1 MKQERRMPMN
11 SLRRQLAAKL
21 SIGITLLTTPI
32 FVVALGILFLY
43 SHHLLYQ
50 DTATH
55 ANNILQITSQH
66 LRSELGLVENAVNSN
81 AWLMEENF
89 RPDSLQS
96 ICHRLLRLNRTP
108 VTCQVVTDSVEM
120 SNIKLG
126 FSVGTTANGD
136 TLFYYSRA
144 LHPDGDAIKG
154 IVTAGLPIKRLKTII
169 KQAEQPFPVC
179 EFLLLE
185 NDQTFDTEDAHV
197 FYDELPDTDWTLALI
212 CPDSEFEKS
221 YRQLAHIAYFLF
233 IGGLLLILII
243 CYLLTR
249 HTIKPLHK
257 LLAYTKNIVSGQY
270 AEVIPRSNRKDA
282 IGRLQNSVV
291 VMQQSLLEHVDSI
304 RKTGEETQKHNEEL
318 ARAQMLAEEGVQK
331 KAIFI
336 QNVSHQ
342 MRTPLNIIMGF
353 ADVLGESLAAQQDSA
368 SQSLLQDAEL
378 ADITETMTHN
388 AIHLRRMVQMLYD
401 SSEYGTSQELF
412 SGKSEYVT
420 INNIAQECIEYTRER
435 FPKTTINFESNI
447 PPRAVVKTNHLY
459 LMRTLRELLFNAAKY
474 SDGQHIMLRISETI
488 STIRFTVED
497 VGPGIL
503 SDTLGMIFKPFVK
516 VDDLSEGLGLG
527 LPLAKR
533 HALSLGGDLI
543 YDVDY
548 HDGCRFILEVPK

>member
-1 MKQERRMPMN
+1 MN

-55 ANNILQITSQH
+55 ANNILQTTSQH

-96 ICHRLLRLNRTP
+96 ICHRLLMLNRTP

-126 FSVGTTANGD
+126 FSVDTTANGD

-144 LHPDGDAIKG
+144 LRPDGDAVKG

-291 VMQQSLLEHVDSI
+291 VMQQSLLEHVDCI
-304 RKTGEETQKHNEEL
+304 RKTGEETKKHNEEL

-342 MRTPLNIIMGF
+342 MRTPLNIVMGF

-497 VGPGIL
+497 VGPGIP

-533 HALSLGGDLI
+533 HALSLGGDLL
-543 YDVDY
+543 YDADY

>member
-1 MKQERRMPMN
+1 MSMN
-11 SLRRQLAAKL
+11 SLHRQLAAKL
-21 SIGITLLTTPI
+21 SIGITLLTIPI

-126 FSVGTTANGD
+126 FSIDTTANGD

-144 LHPDGDAIKG
+144 LRPDGDAIKG

-185 NDQTFDTEDAHV
+185 NDQTFETEDAHV

-221 YRQLAHIAYFLF
+221 YRQLGHIAYFLF

-257 LLAYTKNIVSGQY
+257 LLAHTKNIVSGKY
-270 AEVIPRSNRKDA
+270 AEVILRSNRKDA

-304 RKTGEETQKHNEEL
+304 RKTGEETKKHNEEL
-318 ARAQMLAEEGVQK
+318 ARAQMLAEESVQK

-342 MRTPLNIIMGF
+342 MRTPLNIVMGF

-497 VGPGIL
+497 VGPGIP

-533 HALSLGGDLI
+533 HALSLGGDLL
-543 YDVDY
+543 YDADY

>member
-1 MKQERRMPMN
+1 MN

-55 ANNILQITSQH
+55 ANNILQTTSQH

-126 FSVGTTANGD
+126 FSVDTTANGD

-144 LHPDGDAIKG
+144 LRPDGDAVKG

-257 LLAYTKNIVSGQY
+257 LLAHTKNIVSGKY
-270 AEVIPRSNRKDA
+270 AEVIPRSNHKDA

-353 ADVLGESLAAQQDSA
+353 ADVLGESLAAQQDGA

-401 SSEYGTSQELF
+401 SSEYSTSQELF

-497 VGPGIL
+497 VGPGIP

>member
-1 MKQERRMPMN
+1 MN

-55 ANNILQITSQH
+55 ANNILQTTSQH

-126 FSVGTTANGD
+126 FSVDTTANGD

-144 LHPDGDAIKG
+144 LRPDGDAVKG

-257 LLAYTKNIVSGQY
+257 LLTHTKNIVSGQY
-270 AEVIPRSNRKDA
+270 AEVISRSNRKDA

-304 RKTGEETQKHNEEL
+304 RKTGEETKKHNEEL

-342 MRTPLNIIMGF
+342 MRTPLNIVMGF

-378 ADITETMTHN
+378 ADITETMTYN

-497 VGPGIL
+497 VGPGIP

>member
-1 MKQERRMPMN
+1 MN

-55 ANNILQITSQH
+55 ANNILQTTSQH

-126 FSVGTTANGD
+126 FSVDTTANGD

-144 LHPDGDAIKG
+144 LRPDGDAVKG

-257 LLAYTKNIVSGQY
+257 LLAHTKNIVSGKY
-270 AEVIPRSNRKDA
+270 AEVIPRSNHKDA

-304 RKTGEETQKHNEEL
+304 RKTGEETKKHNEEL

-342 MRTPLNIIMGF
+342 MRTPLNIVMGF

-497 VGPGIL
+497 VGPGIP
-503 SDTLGMIFKPFVK
+503 SDTLGMIFKPFGK

>member
-1 MKQERRMPMN
+1 MN

-55 ANNILQITSQH
+55 ANNILQTTSQH

-126 FSVGTTANGD
+126 FSVDTTANGD

-144 LHPDGDAIKG
+144 LRPDGDAVKG

-257 LLAYTKNIVSGQY
+257 LLAHTKNIVSGKY
-270 AEVIPRSNRKDA
+270 AEVIPRSNHKDA

-304 RKTGEETQKHNEEL
+304 RKTGEETKKHNEEL

-342 MRTPLNIIMGF
+342 MRTPLNIVMGF

-497 VGPGIL
+497 VGPGIP
-503 SDTLGMIFKPFVK
+503 SDTLGMIFKPFGK

-533 HALSLGGDLI
+533 HALSLGGDLT

>member
-1 MKQERRMPMN
+1 MN

-21 SIGITLLTTPI
+21 SIGITLLTIPI

-55 ANNILQITSQH
+55 ANNILQTTSQH

-126 FSVGTTANGD
+126 FSVDTTANGD

-144 LHPDGDAIKG
+144 LRPDGDAVKG

-257 LLAYTKNIVSGQY
+257 LLTHTKNIVSGQY

-304 RKTGEETQKHNEEL
+304 RKTGEETKKHNEEL

-342 MRTPLNIIMGF
+342 MRTPLNIVMGF

-497 VGPGIL
+497 VGPGIP
-503 SDTLGMIFKPFVK
+503 SDTLGMIFKPFGK

-533 HALSLGGDLI
+533 HALSLGGDLT

>member
-1 MKQERRMPMN
+1 MN

-43 SHHLLYQ
+43 SHHLLHQ
-50 DTATH
+50 DTVTH
-55 ANNILQITSQH
+55 ANNILQTTSQH

-126 FSVGTTANGD
+126 FSVDTTANGD

-144 LHPDGDAIKG
+144 LRPDGDAVKG

-257 LLAYTKNIVSGQY
+257 LLAHTKNIVSGKY
-270 AEVIPRSNRKDA
+270 AEVIPRSNHKDA

-353 ADVLGESLAAQQDSA
+353 ADVLGESLAAQQDGA

-401 SSEYGTSQELF
+401 SSEYSTSQELF

-497 VGPGIL
+497 VGPGIP
-503 SDTLGMIFKPFVK
+503 SDTLGLIFKPFVK

>member
-1 MKQERRMPMN
+1 MN

-21 SIGITLLTTPI
+21 SIGITLLTIPI

-43 SHHLLYQ
+43 SHHLLHQ
-50 DTATH
+50 DTVTH

-96 ICHRLLRLNRTP
+96 ICRRLLRLNRTP

-126 FSVGTTANGD
+126 FSVSTTANGD

-144 LHPDGDAIKG
+144 LRPDGDAVKG

-257 LLAYTKNIVSGQY
+257 LLAHTKNIVSGKY
-270 AEVIPRSNRKDA
+270 AEVIPRSNHKDA

-353 ADVLGESLAAQQDSA
+353 ADVLGESLAAQQDGA

-401 SSEYGTSQELF
+401 SSEYSTSQELF

-497 VGPGIL
+497 VGPGIP

>member
-1 MKQERRMPMN
+1 MN

-55 ANNILQITSQH
+55 ANNILQTTSQH

-126 FSVGTTANGD
+126 FSVDTTANGD

-144 LHPDGDAIKG
+144 LRPDGDAVKG

-257 LLAYTKNIVSGQY
+257 LLAHTKNIVSGKY
-270 AEVIPRSNRKDA
+270 AEVIPRSNHKDA

-304 RKTGEETQKHNEEL
+304 RKTGEETKKHNEEL

-342 MRTPLNIIMGF
+342 MRTPLNIVMGF

-497 VGPGIL
+497 VGPGIP

-533 HALSLGGDLI
+533 HALSLGGDLT

>member
-1 MKQERRMPMN
+1 
-11 SLRRQLAAKL
+11 
-21 SIGITLLTTPI
+21 
-32 FVVALGILFLY
+32 VALGILFLY

-55 ANNILQITSQH
+55 ANNILQTTSQH
-66 LRSELGLVENAVNSN
+66 LRRELGLVENAVNSN

-144 LHPDGDAIKG
+144 LRPDGDAIKG

-304 RKTGEETQKHNEEL
+304 RKTGEETKKHNEEL

-497 VGPGIL
+497 VGPGIP

-533 HALSLGGDLI
+533 HALSLGGDLL
-543 YDVDY
+543 YDADY

>member
-1 MKQERRMPMN
+1 MN

-55 ANNILQITSQH
+55 ANNILQTTSQH
-66 LRSELGLVENAVNSN
+66 LRRELGLVENAVNSN

-126 FSVGTTANGD
+126 FSVDTTANGD

-144 LHPDGDAIKG
+144 LRPDGDAVKG

-257 LLAYTKNIVSGQY
+257 LLTHTKNIVSGQY

-304 RKTGEETQKHNEEL
+304 RKTGEETKKHNEEL

-342 MRTPLNIIMGF
+342 MRTPLNIVMGF
-353 ADVLGESLAAQQDSA
+353 ADVLGESLAAQQDGA

-497 VGPGIL
+497 VGPGIP
-503 SDTLGMIFKPFVK
+503 SDTLGMIFKPFGK

-533 HALSLGGDLI
+533 HALSLGGDLL
-543 YDVDY
+543 YDADY

>member
-1 MKQERRMPMN
+1 MN

-21 SIGITLLTTPI
+21 SIGITLLTIPI

-55 ANNILQITSQH
+55 ANNILQTTSQH

-126 FSVGTTANGD
+126 FSVDTTANGD

-144 LHPDGDAIKG
+144 LRPDGDAVKG

-257 LLAYTKNIVSGQY
+257 LLTHTKNIVSGQY

-304 RKTGEETQKHNEEL
+304 RKTGEETKKHNEEL

-353 ADVLGESLAAQQDSA
+353 ANVLGESLAAQQDSA

-497 VGPGIL
+497 VGPGIP
-503 SDTLGMIFKPFVK
+503 SDTLGMIFKPFGK

-533 HALSLGGDLI
+533 HALSLGGDLT

>member
-1 MKQERRMPMN
+1 MN

-21 SIGITLLTTPI
+21 SIGITLLTIPI

-55 ANNILQITSQH
+55 ANNILQTTSQH

-126 FSVGTTANGD
+126 FSVDTTANGD

-144 LHPDGDAIKG
+144 LRPDGDAVKG

-257 LLAYTKNIVSGQY
+257 LLAHTKNIVSGQY

-304 RKTGEETQKHNEEL
+304 RKTGEETKKHNEEL

-497 VGPGIL
+497 VGPGIP
-503 SDTLGMIFKPFVK
+503 SDTLGMIFKPFGK

-533 HALSLGGDLI
+533 HALSLGGDLT

>member
-1 MKQERRMPMN
+1 MN

-55 ANNILQITSQH
+55 ANNILQTTSQH

-126 FSVGTTANGD
+126 FSVDTTANGD

-144 LHPDGDAIKG
+144 LRPDGDAVKG

-257 LLAYTKNIVSGQY
+257 LLAHTKNIVSGKY
-270 AEVIPRSNRKDA
+270 AEVIPRSNHKDA

-304 RKTGEETQKHNEEL
+304 RKTGEETKKHNEEL

-353 ADVLGESLAAQQDSA
+353 ANVLGESLAAQQDGA

-378 ADITETMTHN
+378 ADITETMTYN

-497 VGPGIL
+497 VGPGIP
-503 SDTLGMIFKPFVK
+503 SDTLGMIFKPFGK

-527 LPLAKR
+527 IPLAKR

>member
-1 MKQERRMPMN
+1 MN

-55 ANNILQITSQH
+55 ANNILQTTSQH

-126 FSVGTTANGD
+126 FSVDTTANGD

-144 LHPDGDAIKG
+144 LRPDGDAVKG

-169 KQAEQPFPVC
+169 KQADQPFPVC

-233 IGGLLLILII
+233 IGSLLLILII

-257 LLAYTKNIVSGQY
+257 LLTHTKNIVSGQY

-304 RKTGEETQKHNEEL
+304 RKTGEETKKHNEEL

-353 ADVLGESLAAQQDSA
+353 ADVLGESFAAQQDSA

-497 VGPGIL
+497 VGPGIP

-533 HALSLGGDLI
+533 HALSLGGDLL
-543 YDVDY
+543 YDADY

>member
-1 MKQERRMPMN
+1 MPMN

-55 ANNILQITSQH
+55 ANNILQTTSQH

-126 FSVGTTANGD
+126 FSVDTTANGD

-144 LHPDGDAIKG
+144 LRPDGDAVKG

-257 LLAYTKNIVSGQY
+257 LLTHTKNIVSGQY

-304 RKTGEETQKHNEEL
+304 RKTGEETKKHNEEL

-353 ADVLGESLAAQQDSA
+353 ADVLGESFAAQQDSA

-497 VGPGIL
+497 VGPGIP

-533 HALSLGGDLI
+533 HALSLGGDLL
-543 YDVDY
+543 YDADY

>member
-1 MKQERRMPMN
+1 MN

-55 ANNILQITSQH
+55 ANNILQTTSQH

-126 FSVGTTANGD
+126 FSVDTTANGD

-144 LHPDGDAIKG
+144 LRPDGDAVKG

-270 AEVIPRSNRKDA
+270 AEGIPRSNRKDA

-353 ADVLGESLAAQQDSA
+353 ADVLGESLAAQQDGA

-401 SSEYGTSQELF
+401 SSEYGISQELF

-474 SDGQHIMLRISETI
+474 SDGQHIMLRITETI

-497 VGPGIL
+497 VGPGIP

-527 LPLAKR
+527 IPLAKR

>member
-1 MKQERRMPMN
+1 MSMN

-21 SIGITLLTTPI
+21 SIGITLLTIPI

-43 SHHLLYQ
+43 SHHLLHQ
-50 DTATH
+50 DTVTH

-96 ICHRLLRLNRTP
+96 ICRRLLRLNRTP

-126 FSVGTTANGD
+126 FSVSTTANGD

-144 LHPDGDAIKG
+144 LRPDGDAVKG

-185 NDQTFDTEDAHV
+185 NDQTFETDDAHI
-197 FYDELPDTDWTLALI
+197 FYDELPDTDWTLALV

-257 LLAYTKNIVSGQY
+257 LLTHTKNIVSGQY
-270 AEVIPRSNRKDA
+270 AEAIPRSNRKDA

-304 RKTGEETQKHNEEL
+304 RKTGEETKKHNEEL

-342 MRTPLNIIMGF
+342 MRTPLNIVMGF
-353 ADVLGESLAAQQDSA
+353 ADVLGESLAAQQDGA

-401 SSEYGTSQELF
+401 CSEYGTSQELF
-412 SGKSEYVT
+412 SRKSEYVT

-497 VGPGIL
+497 VGPGIP

-516 VDDLSEGLGLG
+516 IDDLSEGLGLG

-543 YDVDY
+543 YDADY

>member
-1 MKQERRMPMN
+1 MN

-55 ANNILQITSQH
+55 ANNILQTTSQH

-126 FSVGTTANGD
+126 FSVDTTANGD

-144 LHPDGDAIKG
+144 LRPDGDAVKG

-270 AEVIPRSNRKDA
+270 AEVIPRSNHKDA

-304 RKTGEETQKHNEEL
+304 RKTGEETKKHNEEL

-342 MRTPLNIIMGF
+342 MRTPLNIVMGF

-497 VGPGIL
+497 VGPGIP
-503 SDTLGMIFKPFVK
+503 SDTLGMIFKPFGK

-533 HALSLGGDLI
+533 HALSLGGDLL
-543 YDVDY
+543 YDADY

>member
-1 MKQERRMPMN
+1 MN

-55 ANNILQITSQH
+55 ANNILQTTSQH

-96 ICHRLLRLNRTP
+96 ICHRLLMLNRTP

-126 FSVGTTANGD
+126 FSVDTTANGD

-144 LHPDGDAIKG
+144 LRPDGDAVKG

-257 LLAYTKNIVSGQY
+257 LLTHTKNIVSGQY

-304 RKTGEETQKHNEEL
+304 RKTGEETKKHNEEL

-342 MRTPLNIIMGF
+342 MRTPLNIVMGF

-497 VGPGIL
+497 VGPGIP
-503 SDTLGMIFKPFVK
+503 SDTLGMIFKPFGK

-533 HALSLGGDLI
+533 HALSLGGDLL
-543 YDVDY
+543 YDADY

>member
-1 MKQERRMPMN
+1 MN

-55 ANNILQITSQH
+55 ANNILQTTSQH

-126 FSVGTTANGD
+126 FSVDTTANGD

-144 LHPDGDAIKG
+144 LRPDGDAVKG

-257 LLAYTKNIVSGQY
+257 LLAYTKNIVSGKY
-270 AEVIPRSNRKDA
+270 AEVIPRSNHKDA

-304 RKTGEETQKHNEEL
+304 RKTGEETKKHNEEL

-342 MRTPLNIIMGF
+342 MRTPLNIVMGF
-353 ADVLGESLAAQQDSA
+353 ADVLGESLAAQQDGA

-497 VGPGIL
+497 VGPGIP
-503 SDTLGMIFKPFVK
+503 SDTLGMIFKPFGK

-533 HALSLGGDLI
+533 HALSLGGDLT

>member
-1 MKQERRMPMN
+1 MN

-55 ANNILQITSQH
+55 ANNILQTTSQH

-126 FSVGTTANGD
+126 FSVDTTANGD

-144 LHPDGDAIKG
+144 LRPDGDAVKG

-257 LLAYTKNIVSGQY
+257 LLTHTKNIVSGQY
-270 AEVIPRSNRKDA
+270 AEVIPRSNHKDA

-304 RKTGEETQKHNEEL
+304 RKTGEETKKHNEEL

-342 MRTPLNIIMGF
+342 MRTPLNIVMGF

-497 VGPGIL
+497 VGPGIP

-516 VDDLSEGLGLG
+516 VDDLSDGLCLG

>member
-1 MKQERRMPMN
+1 MN

-55 ANNILQITSQH
+55 ANNILQTTSQH

-126 FSVGTTANGD
+126 FSVDTTANGD

-144 LHPDGDAIKG
+144 LRPDGDAVKG

-257 LLAYTKNIVSGQY
+257 LLAHTKNIVSGKY
-270 AEVIPRSNRKDA
+270 AEVIPRSNHKDA

-304 RKTGEETQKHNEEL
+304 RKTGEETKKHNEEL

-353 ADVLGESLAAQQDSA
+353 ANVLGESLAAQQDGA

-378 ADITETMTHN
+378 ADITETMTYN

-497 VGPGIL
+497 VGPGIP
-503 SDTLGMIFKPFVK
+503 SDTLGMIFKPFGK

>member
-1 MKQERRMPMN
+1 MN

-21 SIGITLLTTPI
+21 SIGITLLTIPI

-43 SHHLLYQ
+43 SHHLLHQ
-50 DTATH
+50 DTVTH
-55 ANNILQITSQH
+55 ANNILQTTSQH

-126 FSVGTTANGD
+126 FSVDTTANGD

-144 LHPDGDAIKG
+144 LRPDGDAVKG

-257 LLAYTKNIVSGQY
+257 LLTHTKNIVSGQY
-270 AEVIPRSNRKDA
+270 AEVIPRSNHKDA

-353 ADVLGESLAAQQDSA
+353 ADVLGESLAAQQDGA

-401 SSEYGTSQELF
+401 SSEYSTSQELF

-497 VGPGIL
+497 VGPGIP

>member
-1 MKQERRMPMN
+1 MN

-55 ANNILQITSQH
+55 ANNILQTTSQH

-96 ICHRLLRLNRTP
+96 ICHRLLMLNRTP

-126 FSVGTTANGD
+126 FSVDTTANGD

-144 LHPDGDAIKG
+144 LRPDGDAVKG

-257 LLAYTKNIVSGQY
+257 LLTHTKNIVSGQY

-304 RKTGEETQKHNEEL
+304 RKTGEETKKHNEEL

-353 ADVLGESLAAQQDSA
+353 ADVLGESLAAQQDGA

-497 VGPGIL
+497 VGPGIP

-533 HALSLGGDLI
+533 HALSLGGDLL
-543 YDVDY
+543 YDADY

>member
-1 MKQERRMPMN
+1 MN

-55 ANNILQITSQH
+55 ANNILQTTSQH

-126 FSVGTTANGD
+126 FSVDTTANGD

-144 LHPDGDAIKG
+144 LRPDGDAVKG

-257 LLAYTKNIVSGQY
+257 LLAHTKNIVSGKY
-270 AEVIPRSNRKDA
+270 AEVIPRSNHKDA

-304 RKTGEETQKHNEEL
+304 RKTGEETKKHNEEL

-353 ADVLGESLAAQQDSA
+353 ADVLGESLAAQQDGA

-378 ADITETMTHN
+378 ADITETMTYN

-497 VGPGIL
+497 VGPGIP

-533 HALSLGGDLI
+533 HALSLGGDLL
-543 YDVDY
+543 YDADY

>member
-1 MKQERRMPMN
+1 MN

-55 ANNILQITSQH
+55 ANNILQTTSQH

-126 FSVGTTANGD
+126 FSVDTTANGD

-144 LHPDGDAIKG
+144 LRPDGDAVKG

-257 LLAYTKNIVSGQY
+257 LLTHTKNIVSGQY

-533 HALSLGGDLI
+533 HALSLGGDLL
-543 YDVDY
+543 YDADY

>member
-1 MKQERRMPMN
+1 MN

-55 ANNILQITSQH
+55 ANNILQTTSQH

-126 FSVGTTANGD
+126 FSVDTTANGD

-144 LHPDGDAIKG
+144 LRPDGDAVKG

-257 LLAYTKNIVSGQY
+257 LLTHTKNIVSGQY

-304 RKTGEETQKHNEEL
+304 RKTGEETKKHNEEL

-420 INNIAQECIEYTRER
+420 INNIAQECIKYTRER

-497 VGPGIL
+497 VGPGIP
-503 SDTLGMIFKPFVK
+503 SDTLGMIFKPFGK

-533 HALSLGGDLI
+533 HALSLGGDLL
-543 YDVDY
+543 YDADY

>member
-1 MKQERRMPMN
+1 MN

-55 ANNILQITSQH
+55 ANNILQTTSQH

-144 LHPDGDAIKG
+144 LRPDGDAIKG

-257 LLAYTKNIVSGQY
+257 LLTHTKNIVSGQY

-304 RKTGEETQKHNEEL
+304 RKTGEETKKHNEEL

-342 MRTPLNIIMGF
+342 MRTPLNIVMGF

-497 VGPGIL
+497 VGPGIP
-503 SDTLGMIFKPFVK
+503 SDTLGMIFKPFGK

-533 HALSLGGDLI
+533 HALSLGGDLL
-543 YDVDY
+543 YDADY

>member
-1 MKQERRMPMN
+1 MN

-55 ANNILQITSQH
+55 ANNILQTTSQH

-126 FSVGTTANGD
+126 FSVDTTANGD

-144 LHPDGDAIKG
+144 LRPDGDAVKG

-257 LLAYTKNIVSGQY
+257 LLAHTKNIVSGQY
-270 AEVIPRSNRKDA
+270 AEVIPRSNHKDA

-304 RKTGEETQKHNEEL
+304 RKTGEETKKHNEEL

-533 HALSLGGDLI
+533 HALSLGGDLT

>member
-1 MKQERRMPMN
+1 MN

-55 ANNILQITSQH
+55 ANNILQTTSQH
-66 LRSELGLVENAVNSN
+66 LRRELGLVENAVNSN

-126 FSVGTTANGD
+126 FSVDTTANGD

-144 LHPDGDAIKG
+144 LRPDGDAVKG

-257 LLAYTKNIVSGQY
+257 LLAHTKNIVSGQY
-270 AEVIPRSNRKDA
+270 AEVIPRSNHKDA

-304 RKTGEETQKHNEEL
+304 RKTGEETKKHNEEL

-342 MRTPLNIIMGF
+342 MRTPLNIVMGF
-353 ADVLGESLAAQQDSA
+353 ADVLGESLAAQQDGA

-378 ADITETMTHN
+378 ADITETMTYN

-497 VGPGIL
+497 VGPGIP

-533 HALSLGGDLI
+533 HALSLGGDLL
-543 YDVDY
+543 YDADY

>member
-1 MKQERRMPMN
+1 MN

-55 ANNILQITSQH
+55 ANNILQTTSQH

-126 FSVGTTANGD
+126 FSVDTTANGD

-144 LHPDGDAIKG
+144 LRPDGDAVKG

-257 LLAYTKNIVSGQY
+257 LLAHTKNIVSGQY
-270 AEVIPRSNRKDA
+270 AEGIPRSNRKDA

-304 RKTGEETQKHNEEL
+304 RKTGEETKKHNEEL

-342 MRTPLNIIMGF
+342 MRTPLNIVMGF

-388 AIHLRRMVQMLYD
+388 AIHLRRMVRMLYD

-497 VGPGIL
+497 VGPGIP
-503 SDTLGMIFKPFVK
+503 SDTLGMIFKPFGK

-533 HALSLGGDLI
+533 HALSLGGDLT

>member
-1 MKQERRMPMN
+1 MN

-55 ANNILQITSQH
+55 ANNILQTTSQH

-126 FSVGTTANGD
+126 FSVDTTANGD

-144 LHPDGDAIKG
+144 LRPDGDAVKG

-257 LLAYTKNIVSGQY
+257 LLAHTKNIVSGQY
-270 AEVIPRSNRKDA
+270 AEVIPRSNHKDA

-304 RKTGEETQKHNEEL
+304 RKTGEETKKHNEEL

-342 MRTPLNIIMGF
+342 MRTPLNIVMGF
-353 ADVLGESLAAQQDSA
+353 ADVLGESLAAQQDGA

-378 ADITETMTHN
+378 ADITETMTYN

-497 VGPGIL
+497 VGPGIP
-503 SDTLGMIFKPFVK
+503 SDTLGMIFKPFGK

-533 HALSLGGDLI
+533 HALSLGGDLT

>member
-1 MKQERRMPMN
+1 MN

-55 ANNILQITSQH
+55 ANNILQTTSQH
-66 LRSELGLVENAVNSN
+66 LRRELGLVENAVNSN

-126 FSVGTTANGD
+126 FSVDTTANGD

-144 LHPDGDAIKG
+144 LRPDGDAVKG

-257 LLAYTKNIVSGQY
+257 LLTHTKNIVSGQY

-291 VMQQSLLEHVDSI
+291 VMQQSLLEHVDNI
-304 RKTGEETQKHNEEL
+304 RKTGEETKKHNEEL

-342 MRTPLNIIMGF
+342 MRTPLNIVMGF
-353 ADVLGESLAAQQDSA
+353 ADVLGESLAAQQDGA

-497 VGPGIL
+497 VGPGIP

-516 VDDLSEGLGLG
+516 VDDLSGGLGLG

-533 HALSLGGDLI
+533 HALSLGGDLL
-543 YDVDY
+543 YDADY

>member
-1 MKQERRMPMN
+1 MN

-55 ANNILQITSQH
+55 ANNILQTTSQH

-126 FSVGTTANGD
+126 FSVDTTANGD

-144 LHPDGDAIKG
+144 LRPDGDAVKG

-257 LLAYTKNIVSGQY
+257 LLAHTKNIVSGQY
-270 AEVIPRSNRKDA
+270 AEVIPRSNHKDA

-304 RKTGEETQKHNEEL
+304 RKTGEETKKHNEEL

-342 MRTPLNIIMGF
+342 MRTPLNIVMGF
-353 ADVLGESLAAQQDSA
+353 ADVLGESLAAQQDGA

-435 FPKTTINFESNI
+435 FPKTTINLESNI

-497 VGPGIL
+497 VGPGIP
-503 SDTLGMIFKPFVK
+503 SDTLGMIFKPFGK

-533 HALSLGGDLI
+533 HALSLGGDLL
-543 YDVDY
+543 YDADY

>member
-1 MKQERRMPMN
+1 MN

-126 FSVGTTANGD
+126 FSVDTTANGD

-144 LHPDGDAIKG
+144 LRPDGDAVKG

-257 LLAYTKNIVSGQY
+257 LLTHTKNIVSGQY
-270 AEVIPRSNRKDA
+270 AEVIPRSNHKDA

-304 RKTGEETQKHNEEL
+304 RKTGEETKKHNEEL

-342 MRTPLNIIMGF
+342 MRTPLNIVMGF

-497 VGPGIL
+497 IGPGIP
-503 SDTLGMIFKPFVK
+503 SDTLGMIFKPFGK

-533 HALSLGGDLI
+533 HALSLGGDLL
-543 YDVDY
+543 YDADY

>member
-1 MKQERRMPMN
+1 
-11 SLRRQLAAKL
+11 
-21 SIGITLLTTPI
+21 
-32 FVVALGILFLY
+32 
-43 SHHLLYQ
+43 
-50 DTATH
+50 
-55 ANNILQITSQH
+55 
-66 LRSELGLVENAVNSN
+66 
-81 AWLMEENF
+81 MEENF

-96 ICHRLLRLNRTP
+96 ICRRLLRLNRTP

-126 FSVGTTANGD
+126 FSVDTTANGD

-144 LHPDGDAIKG
+144 LRPDGDAVKG

-257 LLAYTKNIVSGQY
+257 LLAHTKNIVSGKY
-270 AEVIPRSNRKDA
+270 AEVIPRSNHKDA

-353 ADVLGESLAAQQDSA
+353 ADVLGESLAAQQDGA

-401 SSEYGTSQELF
+401 SSEYSTSQELF

-497 VGPGIL
+497 VGPGIP

-533 HALSLGGDLI
+533 HALSLGGDLT

>member
-1 MKQERRMPMN
+1 MSMN

-21 SIGITLLTTPI
+21 SIGITLLTIPI

-144 LHPDGDAIKG
+144 LCPDGDAIKG

-185 NDQTFDTEDAHV
+185 NDQTFETEDAHV
-197 FYDELPDTDWTLALI
+197 FYDELPDTDWTLALV

-257 LLAYTKNIVSGQY
+257 LLTHTKNIVSGQY
-270 AEVIPRSNRKDA
+270 AEAIPRSNRKDA

-304 RKTGEETQKHNEEL
+304 RKTGEETKKHNEEL

-342 MRTPLNIIMGF
+342 MRTPLNIVMGF

-420 INNIAQECIEYTRER
+420 IDNIAQECIEYTRER

-497 VGPGIL
+497 VGPGIP

-533 HALSLGGDLI
+533 HALSLGGDLL
-543 YDVDY
+543 YDADY